1 MNAYNFPRILQK
13 DVMRDLKKDP
23 NVEISDNQGNELI
36 VARMIETAKNSIARQ
51 LILINE
57 NFHDQS
63 DSDDDCDRKTV
74 KSPSMMRMCCN
85 MLEVLRL
92 REELIQRMH
101 ETSILKSIYTQQC
114 KIAGKAVKIDFSDAI

>member
-1 MNAYNFPRILQK
+1 M
-13 DVMRDLKKDP
+13 
-23 NVEISDNQGNELI
+23 
-36 VARMIETAKNSIARQ
+36 AKNSVARQ
-51 LILINE
+51 LIVIQE

-63 DSDDDCDRKTV
+63 DSDNETERTTV

-101 ETSILKSIYTQQC
+101 ETFILKEIYSQQC
-114 KIAGKAVKIDFSDAI
+114 RVAGKQVKIDFSDAIQFSVA